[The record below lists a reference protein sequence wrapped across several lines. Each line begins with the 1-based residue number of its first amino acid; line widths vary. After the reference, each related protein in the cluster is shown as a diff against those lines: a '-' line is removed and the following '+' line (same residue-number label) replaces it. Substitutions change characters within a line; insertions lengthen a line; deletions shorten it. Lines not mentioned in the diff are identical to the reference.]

1 MSAAPEIAPD
11 RPVPPGVDA
20 LGDAIDPAL
29 DARTLAIGRD
39 LFAAARKAPPGEGW
53 LDRRL
58 MAIAMGD
65 DRVKAQ
71 LFRLVDV
78 LPVLK
83 TPTQVNRHLKEYLGG
98 VRDHLPWPARAGLK
112 LVPGGDGL
120 LGRMASGA
128 TLWGTRRMARRFI
141 AAADPREAIAAVRKL
156 RAQGLTFTIDVL
168 GEAVLAASEADA
180 YQRFYLELIDALATD
195 AASWHEDPILDRDD
209 RGPIPKVNVSV
220 KLSSL
225 FSQFDPIDPA
235 GTSRAVRE
243 RLRPILRLAKSRG
256 VLINVDME
264 QYAFKDATIQ
274 IFRDVLEEDEFRT
287 WPDVGIAIQAY
298 LKDTQDDFRAL
309 AEWARSRGA
318 PVWVRLV
325 KGAYRDYENVVAQQN
340 DWPIPVWPTKPETDA
355 NYEACTQLL
364 LEHAAHLRPAIASH
378 NIRSIAFALAYAERL
393 NLAPG
398 AVEFQ
403 LLYGMADPIKTA
415 LKQLG
420 RCVRVYA
427 PVGQLLPGMAYL
439 VRRLLE
445 NTSNESFLRAGF
457 LENVPEE
464 KLLMNPLNLIRRNG
478 KRDVRESTRMITNE
492 NGNVAPGDPIRDD
505 SWSFVKNP
513 FRNEPLSDFAR
524 QAARDEMKATLDR
537 VAGEF
542 GRSYPLVIAGQRV
555 ETGQWIDSIDPSKPD
570 RIVGRAA
577 SARVED
583 STAAIAAAKREF
595 ESWRDVPAEERA
607 TLILRVAEILRR
619 DRFALAALAVY
630 ETGKP
635 WREADA
641 DVAEAIDF
649 CEYYAREAVKLSH
662 GWHRT
667 VPGEDNL
674 NLYEPRGV
682 TVVIAPWNFP
692 LAILTGMTVAAVVTG
707 NTAVMKPAEQS
718 SVIAAKLMSAFEE
731 AGLPAGVVNYLPG
744 VGETVGPPLV
754 ASPDVATIVFTGSRA
769 VGLAITEQASKTPP
783 GQTHVKRVITEMGG
797 KNAVIVDEDA
807 DLDEAVAGVLGAA
820 FGYAGQKCSA
830 CSRAIVHTA
839 IYDTFVAR
847 LSEAAASLTVGP
859 ADDPSVTYGPVID
872 REAYDRIRA
881 AIALARSEGL
891 TLTHPVE
898 GSAVGGGQ
906 SAVNSIGVR
915 TPMPDDGQMTMDN
928 GREAAD
934 PRPHA
939 GYFIRPHIFRDVPPT
954 SFLAQDEIF
963 GPVLAVIRADSL
975 DHALSIANGTA
986 YALTGGLYSRSP
998 AAIDTVRRQFR
1009 VGNLYVNRKCTGA
1022 LVDRQPFGG
1031 YHLSGVGSKAGGPD
1045 YLLQFTWPRTITE
1058 NTMRRGFAPDLTTPV
1073 DPSPGAGE

>member
-1 MSAAPEIAPD
+1 MSAVPEIDVD
-11 RPVPPGVDA
+11 RAATTAD
-20 LGDAIDPAL
+20 DL
-29 DARTLAIGRD
+29 DARTLAIGRA
-39 LFAAARKAPPGEGW
+39 LFAAARKAPAGEGW

-83 TPTQVNRHLKEYLGG
+83 TPAQVNRHLKEYLGG
-98 VRDHLPWPARAGLK
+98 VSEHLPWPARAGLK
-112 LVPGGDGL
+112 LVPGGNGL

-141 AAADPREAIAAVRKL
+141 AAADAREAIAAVRKL

-180 YQRFYLELIDALATD
+180 YQRFYLELIEALATD
-195 AASWHEDPILDRDD
+195 AASWPEDPTLDRDD

-220 KLSSL
+220 KLSSF

-264 QYAFKDATIQ
+264 QYAFKDATIA

-298 LKDTQDDFRAL
+298 LKDTQNDLRAL
-309 AEWARSRGA
+309 AEWARSRGV

-325 KGAYRDYENVVAQQN
+325 KGAYWDFENVVAQQN

-355 NYEACTQLL
+355 NYEACTRLL
-364 LEHAAHLRPAIASH
+364 LDNAAHLRPAIASH

-420 RCVRVYA
+420 RRVRVYA

-464 KLLMNPLNLIRRNG
+464 KLLMNPLRLITRRMNHEG
-478 KRDVRESTRMITNE
+478 TKHTKKNEDGADGLLRDL
-492 NGNVAPGDPIRDD
+492 RD
-505 SWSFVKNP
+505 FVVQP
-513 FRNEPLSDFAR
+513 FRNEPLTDFSKGENREAMR
-524 QAARDEMKATLDR
+524 RALAAVRAEFGKSYYVNLRLEATLDD
-537 VAGEF
+537 A
-542 GRSYPLVIAGQRV
+542 
-555 ETGQWIDSIDPSKPD
+555 
-570 RIVGRAA
+570 RIVSVNPSDPAEVVGWCGAA
-577 SARVED
+577 DEV
-583 STAAIAAAKREF
+583 TAMDAIAVAKRAF
-595 ESWRDVPAEERA
+595 ESWRDVPAENRA
-607 TLILRVAEILRR
+607 TLILRVGQILRR
-619 DRFALAALAVY
+619 DRFALAAWAVY

-649 CEYYAREAVKLSH
+649 CEYYAREAVRLAG
-662 GWHRT
+662 GWRRT

-707 NTAVMKPAEQS
+707 NTAIMKPAEQS
-718 SVIAAKLMSAFEE
+718 SVIAAKLMAAFDE
-731 AGLPAGVVNYLPG
+731 AGLPPGVVNYLPG
-744 VGETVGPPLV
+744 VGETVGPVLV
-754 ASPDVATIVFTGSRA
+754 NSPDVATIVFTGSRA

-839 IYDTFVAR
+839 IYDQFVAR

-859 ADDPSVTYGPVID
+859 ADDPSVAYGPVID
-872 REAYDRIRA
+872 QDAYDRILA
-881 AIALARSEGL
+881 AIARAKSEGL
-891 TLTHPVE
+891 TLAHPAE
-898 GSAVGGGQ
+898 PATPTSGL
-906 SAVNSIGVR
+906 R
-915 TPMPDDGQMTMDN
+915 TQHSGL
-928 GREAAD
+928 
-934 PRPHA
+934 
-939 GYFIRPHIFRDVPPT
+939 FIAPHIFRDVPPT

-963 GPVLAVIRADSL
+963 GPVLAVLRADSL
-975 DHALSIANGTA
+975 DHALTIANGTP

-998 AAIDTVRRQFR
+998 AAIDKVRRQFR

-1058 NTMRRGFAPDLTTPV
+1058 NTMRRGFAPDLSTPI